1 VATVRDEHELF
12 AAWMNLIQAQSV
24 VAEALEDRLQADSGL
39 SLAEHE
45 ALSRLAGAPDGSLR
59 MAELA
64 DLMLVSKSGVTRL
77 VDRLEARGLMERRAC
92 ETDRRA
98 TYATITGKGR
108 TAAERAWPV
117 LAAGLSES
125 FSRHLGEADVKAL
138 RKAMRKILAGNGKW
152 EDTRCSVDFQQHV
165 AAGPSR
171 VAERSAG

>member
-1 VATVRDEHELF
+1 MSTVRDEHELF

-45 ALSRLAGAPDGSLR
+45 ALSRLAGAADGNLR

-77 VDRLEARGLMERRAC
+77 VDRLEARGFVERRAC

-98 TYATITGKGR
+98 TYATITEAGR
-108 TAAERAWPV
+108 SATEGAWPA
-117 LAAGLSES
+117 LAAGLGES
-125 FSRHLGEADVKAL
+125 FSRHLSDADVKAL

-152 EDTRCSVDFQQHV
+152 EDTRCSVELQEHV
-165 AAGPSR
+165 AGPSP
-171 VAERSAG
+171 AAGRLAG